1 MKKIFFAYS
10 DDQEDLDLYKELKLH
25 FTPYA
30 KKGVLKII
38 DKEELFRMS
47 SDKDK
52 AIEQLRESDLT
63 VPLLSIDYL
72 NSEECLHLLETAVI
86 ANKTVIPVLLRA
98 CDWAEIDKNSLW
110 AKNLLPEDKQSVV
123 QHIKAG
129 GDDDKI
135 FNGIALLV
143 KAFVLNDVLGAIKI
157 PEEKK
162 TTGLFYYLLAGVVF
176 ISGILASVISYS
188 QWGDWKISALAV
200 LMGGS
205 ISLLALKNVFFP
217 TKFKK

>member
-10 DDQEDLDLYKELKLH
+10 DDQEDLNLYKELKLH

-47 SDKDK
+47 SDKEK
-52 AIEQLRESDLT
+52 AIEQLRDSDLT

-72 NSEECLHLLETAVI
+72 NSDECLQLLNTAVDS
-86 ANKTVIPVLLRA
+86 NKTVMPVLLRA
-98 CDWAEIDKNSLW
+98 CDWAEIGKNSLW
-110 AKNLLPEDKQSVV
+110 AKNLLPQDKQPVV
-123 QHIKAG
+123 QHIKAE

-135 FNGIALLV
+135 FYGIALLV
-143 KAFVLNDVLGAIKI
+143 KAFILNDALESITI

-162 TTGLFYYLLAGVVF
+162 RAGFFYYLLAGIVF
-176 ISGILASVISYS
+176 LIGILAAVISYTL
-188 QWGDWKISALAV
+188 WHKWEISALAV
-200 LMGGS
+200 VMGVA
-205 ISLLALKNVFFP
+205 ISLLALKNVFFR
-217 TKFKK
+217 TKF

>member
-10 DDQEDLDLYKELKLH
+10 DNQEDLNLYKDLKLH

-38 DKEELFRMS
+38 DKDELFRMS
-47 SDKDK
+47 SDKEK

-72 NSEECLHLLETAVI
+72 NSDECLHLLETAVI
-86 ANKTVIPVLLRA
+86 SNKKVIPVLLRA
-98 CDWAEIDKNSLW
+98 CDWADIDKNSQW
-110 AKNLLPEDKQSVV
+110 AKNLLPEDKRPVV
-123 QHIKAG
+123 QHIKAE

-143 KAFVLNDVLGAIKI
+143 KAFILNDVLESITM

-162 TTGLFYYLLAGVVF
+162 RTGLFYYLLAGIVF
-176 ISGILASVISYS
+176 LIGVLAAVISYS
-188 QWGDWKISALAV
+188 LLRDWKISALAV
-200 LMGGS
+200 LMGVA